1 MSKAKYFK
9 YVGGAL
15 GWALGGP
22 IGGILG
28 FIVGSVADAGKE
40 SFTDAPDSGGGTD
53 HMADFSVSLLV
64 LCAAV
69 MKADGKILVGE
80 LEYVKSFFRRQFGQE
95 KTESRMLMLRDMLK
109 QEIPVREVCAQ
120 IRGHINQDG
129 CIQMLHFLFGLAAA
143 DGGIAASE
151 ESQLKSIAS
160 WLGISEY
167 DYESIKAM
175 FLSHRSADS
184 GWAYKILEVS
194 ESASDDEVKKAYRKM
209 AVRFHPDK
217 VSHLGEEYQQ
227 DATEKF
233 KKVQEAWDAVKKQ
246 RGMS

>member
-22 IGGILG
+22 IGGVLG
-28 FIVGSVADAGKE
+28 FIIGTVADAGRE
-40 SFTDAPDSGGGTD
+40 SFTDEPENTAIPGG
-53 HMADFSVSLLV
+53 MADFSVSLLV

-69 MKADGKILVGE
+69 MKADGKVLVGE
-80 LEYVKSFFRRQFGQE
+80 LEYVKTFFRRQFGQE

-109 QEIPVREVCAQ
+109 QEIPVKDVCRQ
-120 IRGHINQDG
+120 IRMHVNQDG

-143 DGGIAASE
+143 DGAVADSE
-151 ESQLKSIAS
+151 ANQLKSISA
-160 WLGISEY
+160 WLGIPEY

-175 FLSHRSADS
+175 FMQHRPADAE
-184 GWAYKILEVS
+184 WAYRILEVPA
-194 ESASDDEVKKAYRKM
+194 SASDEELKKAYRKM

-233 KKVQEAWDAVKKQ
+233 KKVQEAWDFVKKQ
-246 RGMS
+246 RGLS